1 MNRIRFGSEVRRTAV
16 GQQHIGGHNGMK
28 GTAREERGQKGYE
41 KPMIRVDTHQAYEMN
56 AAYQQTYT
64 FNSREEILRS
74 DLHC

>member
-1 MNRIRFGSEVRRTAV
+1 
-16 GQQHIGGHNGMK
+16 MK